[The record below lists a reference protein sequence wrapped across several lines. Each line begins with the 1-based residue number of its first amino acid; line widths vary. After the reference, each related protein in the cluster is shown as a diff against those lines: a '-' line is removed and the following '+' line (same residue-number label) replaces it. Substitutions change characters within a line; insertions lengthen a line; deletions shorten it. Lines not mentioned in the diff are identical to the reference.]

1 MTLPLLAYSR
11 RAPLH
16 PEPIDVV
23 HCLIELEVLMRCV
36 LEPDIGLTCR
46 SSPQPLMVFVDR
58 MQCDKILLDLCINA
72 RVAIGDRG
80 TVRAMR
86 QNT

>member
-1 MTLPLLAYSR
+1 MLAYSR

-36 LEPDIGLTCR
+36 LKPDIGLTCR

-58 MQCDKILLDLCINA
+58 MQCDTVLLDLCINA

-80 TVRAMR
+80 TTRAMR